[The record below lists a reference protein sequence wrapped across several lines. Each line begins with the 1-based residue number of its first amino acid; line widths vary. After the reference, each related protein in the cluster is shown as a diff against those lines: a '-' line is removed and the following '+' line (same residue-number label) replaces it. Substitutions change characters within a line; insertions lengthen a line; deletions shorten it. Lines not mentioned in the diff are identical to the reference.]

1 MEKNIYDITVRY
13 KDGKS
18 YNSLYF
24 FENDNEA
31 TKMADSLLRNSRNID
46 FVRAQRIVECPGT
59 SLVNRI
65 TIHENS
71 ATQKLKLSKKQ
82 KDAIKEMYAA
92 LEKVQNL
99 GVHLVE
105 RNDGA
110 LLAFNGNDVKEWCTE
125 MADGEDECDIE
136 LQDLYFAGPSFYE
149 AKAHGST
156 ISVIYK

>member
-59 SLVNRI
+59 SLANRI

-110 LLAFNGNDVKEWCTE
+110 LLAFNGNDVKEWCVE
-125 MADGEDECDIE
+125 NCDGVDEYDIE

-149 AKAHGST
+149 AMAHGST